1 MGSGKM
7 FKYFLGLSVIL
18 LSSLVWAGPPQS
30 TAFRVILDRDT
41 GCQYLAISGAI
52 LPRLNEHGGSFCG
65 KEPNPDVSLS
75 ALKAQ
80 IILDTGTGCTYVY
93 HQDFKGATPQLDRN
107 AMPVCMTKFNDAQG
121 KI

>member
-1 MGSGKM
+1 MGNGKM
-7 FKYFLGLSVIL
+7 MKFLLGMAGLFFSSVVL
-18 LSSLVWAGPPQS
+18 AGPPPS
-30 TAFRVILDRDT
+30 TAFRVILDKDT

-52 LPRLNEHGGSFCG
+52 VPRLTEHGGSFCG
-65 KEPNPDVSLS
+65 KEATPDVMLS

-107 AMPVCMTKFNDAQG
+107 AMPVCMTKFNEGQG